1 MILVIPITK
10 EEAMFLREHRAQRY
24 ISRPT
29 RNKKYFMAEEPA
41 ALRLLELCRNS
52 GKQEVRHERSA

>member
-1 MILVIPITK
+1 MVPITK

-41 ALRLLELCRNS
+41 ALRLLERFRNAS
-52 GKQEVRHERSA
+52 DQEVQNGRPA